1 MAWAQISC
9 QVPIVYMN
17 REELIL
23 LADRILKK
31 QASEADISAYND
43 WYNSFQRSGE
53 IPESDE
59 EEKKAELFAR
69 IVSGI
74 EAEVPVKQISAKHGR
89 TNKIGVW
96 AAAAAAVAS
105 IVFGV
110 YFFNAPPNTEIT
122 LSTTFAQSKD
132 IAPGR
137 NTAKLTLAN
146 GEAIELSETKTGV
159 VIDVSGLKYSDDTK
173 ITSSS
178 ISGANKD
185 GMMTIATPNGGTYQ
199 VILSDGSKV
208 WLNAASSIKFP
219 ASFAG
224 QKQRSVELVGEAYF
238 EISKNKNQKFVV
250 SSKTQQVEVLGTHFN
265 VNSYPDEGNVKTT
278 LLEGSVRVSLL
289 RNPTQ
294 ERVALIPGQ
303 QSVVSVSNT
312 IDVSTVDVNDVVAWK
327 DGKFVFV
334 RENVRSIMN
343 KIARWY
349 DVEII
354 YEGDL
359 SNKFLGGS
367 VSRFKNVSEVL
378 EMLSA
383 TKAVQFRIEN
393 RKVIVM
399 PFKE

>member
-1 MAWAQISC
+1 
-9 QVPIVYMN
+9 MN

-31 QASEADISAYND
+31 QASEADISAYNA

-53 IPESDE
+53 IPVADE
-59 EEKKAELFAR
+59 EEKKAVLYAR

-74 EAEVPVKQISAKHGR
+74 EAEVPIKLSSGKPR
-89 TNKIGVW
+89 LKNKIGSW
-96 AAAAAAVAS
+96 AAVAAAVAT
-105 IVFGV
+105 IVTGV
-110 YFFNAPPNTEIT
+110 YFFKAPPDTKSNKKA
-122 LSTTFAQSKD
+122 TFAKQND

-146 GEAIELSETKTGV
+146 GKSIELSDTKTGV

-173 ITSSS
+173 IISSS

-185 GMMTIATPNGGTYQ
+185 GLMSIATPNGGTYQ
-199 VILSDGSKV
+199 VILSDGSRV

-219 ASFAG
+219 ASFTG

-238 EISKNKNQKFVV
+238 EISKNKTQKFTVT
-250 SSKTQQVEVLGTHFN
+250 SKTQQVEVLGTHFN
-265 VNSYPDEGNVKTT
+265 VNSYQDEGNVKTT
-278 LLEGSVRVSLL
+278 LLEGSVRISLVK
-289 RNPTQ
+289 NPTP
-294 ERVALIPGQ
+294 EHVTLIPGQ
-303 QSVVSVSNT
+303 QSVVSVSNR
-312 IDVSTVDVNDVVAWK
+312 IDVNTVDVNDVVAWK
-327 DGKFVFV
+327 EGKFIFV
-334 RENVRSIMN
+334 RENVHSIMN

-349 DVEII
+349 DVEIV
-354 YEGDL
+354 YEGDV

-393 RKVIVM
+393 KKVIVM
-399 PFKE
+399 PFRDK

>member
-1 MAWAQISC
+1 M
-9 QVPIVYMN
+9 PIEYMN

-31 QASEADISAYND
+31 QASEADISAYNA
-43 WYNSFQRSGE
+43 WYNSFQQSGE
-53 IPESDE
+53 IPIANE
-59 EEKKAELFAR
+59 EEKKAVLYAK

-74 EAEVPVKQISAKHGR
+74 ETEVPVKLSSGIPGLKNR
-89 TNKIGVW
+89 IGIW
-96 AAAAAAVAS
+96 AAVAAAVAT
-105 IVFGV
+105 IVTGV
-110 YFFNAPPNTEIT
+110 YFFKAPPDAKSSNK
-122 LSTTFAQSKD
+122 TTFAVQND

-146 GEAIELSETKTGV
+146 GKAIELSDTKTGV
-159 VIDVSGLKYSDDTK
+159 VIDVSGLKYSDETK
-173 ITSSS
+173 ITSAS
-178 ISGANKD
+178 IKSANRD
-185 GMMTIATPNGGTYQ
+185 GLMSIATPNGGTYQ

-250 SSKTQQVEVLGTHFN
+250 TNKTQHVEVLGTHFN
-265 VNSYPDEGNVKTT
+265 VNSYPEEGNVKTT
-278 LLEGSVRVSLL
+278 LLEGSVRVSSVSSQ
-289 RNPTQ
+289 TKQ
-294 ERVALIPGQ
+294 SVALTPGQ
-303 QSVVSVSNT
+303 QSVVSVSKR
-312 IDVSTVDVNDVVAWK
+312 IDVNTVDVNDVVAWK
-327 DGKFVFV
+327 EGKFVFV
-334 RENVRSIMN
+334 RENVHSIMN

-349 DVEII
+349 DVEIV
-354 YEGDL
+354 YEGDV

-393 RKVIVM
+393 KKVIVM